1 MVDDE
6 LWVCER
12 KFWLDGANFHKER
25 VAPDALLLLPAARGI
40 PRWFDVKFS
49 RRHSLLAAAD
59 TAVLAYVARAEDG
72 CAAQP
77 YYAHCSSTYV
87 RVRRSWMLAAHQ
99 QCAVENPDDALTER
113 GALALF
119 FAD

>member
-12 KFWLDGANFHKER
+12 EFWLDSAGFCRER
-25 VAPDALLLLPAARGI
+25 VAPDALLLLPKARSFA
-40 PRWFDVKFS
+40 RWLEVTFS

-59 TAVLAYVARAEDG
+59 TAVLAYVARAESG
-72 CAAQP
+72 SAEEP

-87 RVRRSWMLAAHQ
+87 RVRRAWMLAAHQ
-99 QCAVENPDDALTER
+99 QCAVADPAQMLTER

-119 FAD
+119 FGD